1 MISNMELAKNR
12 MADRMREAQ
21 AAQLAYEATA
31 PERAM
36 RRAKVHRMVV
46 ATLGLIVWPMRH

>member
-1 MISNMELAKNR
+1 MINHMDLAKNR
-12 MADRMREAQ
+12 MADRMREAG
-21 AAQLAYEATA
+21 AARLALEATA
-31 PERAM
+31 PQRAE